1 MPSGND
7 RRSDWGTAGRRG
19 RRDVLKLIGATGV
32 AGLAGCSGN
41 GSGGDGGSTDRSVRG
56 TYVSASSVDAQSLN
70 WLTIADATSGSYVTA
85 TLDGTWAIKPN
96 REIFPLWA
104 DYSTD
109 DGRVYEIE
117 LRENLEWGA
126 GYGEMTAED
135 WVYMIKNVFQARPNW
150 SGYPNADAWF
160 RVNPDSGEREPLP
173 VERTGTRTF
182 EISLFEVD
190 PSFPFKPVLWRQQC
204 IPKGILETYVPE
216 QDTEGLQQ
224 DEELN
229 TLAYTGNLGPYSYDE
244 WERSARYTVT
254 RNDDY
259 YLQDVDGVPE
269 RFGAVPYFDQQVV
282 RVISEESTRLGA
294 LESGEVDSSGIPP
307 DKATRF
313 ENLPNVNV
321 NVTPQPYARIIVYNM
336 RANGWEPFRSKAV
349 RQALGFAVDKETIVG
364 NVLRGYGQVAQTMQ
378 PKWSQWYDDS
388 EVTEFGVGD
397 RYGPERT
404 RSALESA
411 LSDTEYAYDGERLVD
426 GSGEQVALS
435 IYYDSGQPTEGTIA
449 EFVAQEFSENAG
461 IDVRPEA
468 VSSSTFQSNY
478 VQTSTPEGAEP
489 EWTAGVFNGGPRDVA
504 TSAKPW
510 DMSINLQFNTYPFT
524 PASSKGFFEERG
536 GINYY
541 GYYPEEDIASLY
553 EQATATTDEER
564 RTELFGE
571 AFGLISEEQPF
582 GFLAMPSSV
591 SGYAENVRGYD
602 EEFNTG
608 WDSQTWYFA

>member
-7 RRSDWGTAGRRG
+7 RRSHSGTASRRG
-19 RRDVLKLIGATGV
+19 RRDVLKLLGVTGV
-32 AGLAGCSGN
+32 AGLAGCSG
-41 GSGGDGGSTDRSVRG
+41 SGGSDDGGGRSVQG

-70 WLTIADATSGSYVTA
+70 WLTIADSTSGSYVTA
-85 TLDGTWAIKPN
+85 TLDGAWAIKPE

-126 GYGEMTAED
+126 GYGSMTAED

-150 SGYPNADAWF
+150 SGYPNADSWF
-160 RVNPDSGEREPLP
+160 RTNPESGQQEPIP
-173 VERTGTRTF
+173 VEKTGTRTF
-182 EISLFEVD
+182 EIRLFDVD

-204 IPKGILETYVPE
+204 IPKGILEKYVPD
-216 QDTEGLQQ
+216 QDGEGLKQ

-229 TLAYTGNLGPYSYDE
+229 TLAYTGNLGPYSYDT
-244 WERSARYTVT
+244 WERSARYVVT

-259 YLQDVDGVPE
+259 YLQDIDGVPE
-269 RFGAVPYFDQQVV
+269 RFSEAPYFDKQVIN
-282 RVISEESTRLGA
+282 VIKEESTRLGA
-294 LESGEVDSSGIPP
+294 LESGEIDSAGIPP
-307 DKATRF
+307 DKAARF
-313 ENLPNVNV
+313 ENLSNVRV
-321 NVTPQPYARIIVYNM
+321 NVTPQPYLRLIVYNM
-336 RANGWEPFRSKAV
+336 RANGWKPFRSKAV
-349 RQALGFAVDKETIVG
+349 RRALAFAVNKKTVVQ
-364 NVLRGYGQVAQTMQ
+364 NVLRGYADVAQTMQ

-388 EVTEFGVGD
+388 RVETFGVGD
-397 RYGPERT
+397 RYGSEAT
-404 RSALESA
+404 RSRLESA

-426 GSGEQVALS
+426 GNGEQVTLS

-449 EFVAQEFSENAG
+449 EFVAQEFEQNAG
-461 IDVRPEA
+461 IAVQPQA

-478 VQTSTPEGAEP
+478 VQTSPPEGTDV
-489 EWTAGVFNGGPRDVA
+489 EWSAGVFNGGPRDVA

-524 PASSKGFFEERG
+524 PASSKGFFEKKG
-536 GINYY
+536 GINFY
-541 GYYPEEDIASLY
+541 GYYPEANIAELY
-553 EQATATTDEER
+553 ERASATTDEQR
-564 RTELFGE
+564 RRELFGR
-571 AFGLISEEQPF
+571 AFGLISQEQPF
-582 GFLAMPSSV
+582 GFLALPSSV
-591 SGYAENVRGYD
+591 TGYADNVRGYG